1 MADYFKQVYTPF
13 GNKLVIKEGERQNI
27 EEGGYELNK
36 QLYKNGAE
44 WHRFM
49 GYEYGSDTWFLPS
62 FTLEDGFILMRL
74 IPEFKEV
81 FGEKEEFPT
90 ENRTFKK
97 GDREYSITVEK
108 EMIGD
113 HPWFKRINISYEDG
127 AIYEVQLYLLENQ
140 LVIFFGSGV

>member
-1 MADYFKQVYTPF
+1 
-13 GNKLVIKEGERQNI
+13 
-27 EEGGYELNK
+27 
-36 QLYKNGAE
+36 
-44 WHRFM
+44 M
-49 GYEYGSDTWFLPS
+49 GYEYGSDTWFLPDFS
-62 FTLEDGFILMRL
+62 LENGFILMRL

-90 ENRTFKK
+90 ENRNFKK

>member
-1 MADYFKQVYTPF
+1 
-13 GNKLVIKEGERQNI
+13 
-27 EEGGYELNK
+27 
-36 QLYKNGAE
+36 
-44 WHRFM
+44 
-49 GYEYGSDTWFLPS
+49 
-62 FTLEDGFILMRL
+62 MRL

-113 HPWFKRINISYEDG
+113 HPWFKRINISYEAVSYTHLDVYKRQFLESINFFRSIIINHKIQTNIG
-127 AIYEVQLYLLENQ
+127 LYAQPENDSIIPCIRPGMISFCD
-140 LVIFFGSGV
+140 VPAGS